1 MLCLNGVHEMCGLCG
16 LIGEE
21 TDWTNALQSS
31 LPKRRERLRKI
42 KILNLLIVP
51 KRLTISDFQG
61 MSYMVQAPTGRSSLA
76 TGLNQLFSEIESLS
90 GQKIDVL
97 GIDFLE
103 YLETL

>member
-16 LIGEE
+16 LIGEA

-51 KRLTISDFQG
+51 KRLTISDFHG
-61 MSYMVQAPTGRSSLA
+61 MSYMVQTPTGRSSLA